1 LAKSNTQQRSI
12 SKTDKFS
19 LRATAANKSYPNS
32 REIKKLTFLL
42 NGERNLKSSLSMILL
57 TPTTLWLLAML
68 EHPLRR
74 RELLNIR

>member
-12 SKTDKFS
+12 SKIDKFS
-19 LRATAANKSYPNS
+19 LRATAAIKSYPNS

-57 TPTTLWLLAML
+57 TPTTLRLLAML